1 MYERGLE
8 LITKSKKKMKNRLVK
23 LIDKILLRKRVVIES
38 VNEHLKN
45 ICQIEYSRH
54 RSLFNFLVNLVAG
67 LAAYT
72 YLPKKPSI
80 DIYPKDLPALPPALF

>member
-1 MYERGLE
+1 MSTAVIDGL
-8 LITKSKKKMKNRLVK
+8 NY
-23 LIDKILLRKRVVIES
+23 
-38 VNEHLKN
+38 HLKN

-54 RSLFNFLVNLVAG
+54 QSAFNFLVNLMAG

-80 DIYPKDLPALPPALF
+80 DIYPKDLPALPPAIF